1 MFNILFAMLAKQMLE
16 DAAPAAAAA
25 PITTTFNAT
34 QVFIT
39 ACRDHVKEEH
49 LISALG
55 VFSKGIFKRGVLD
68 TSGGR
73 SMPLC
78 T

>member
-49 LISALG
+49 LISA
-55 VFSKGIFKRGVLD
+55 
-68 TSGGR
+68 
-73 SMPLC
+73 
-78 T
+78 

>member
-49 LISALG
+49 LISAKG
-55 VFSKGIFKRGVLD
+55 YFQRVFSKEGY
-68 TSGGR
+68 
-73 SMPLC
+73 
-78 T
+78 

>member
-34 QVFIT
+34 QV
-39 ACRDHVKEEH
+39 H
-49 LISALG
+49 LTHKQPVEIM
-55 VFSKGIFKRGVLD
+55 SKRNL
-68 TSGGR
+68 
-73 SMPLC
+73 
-78 T
+78 